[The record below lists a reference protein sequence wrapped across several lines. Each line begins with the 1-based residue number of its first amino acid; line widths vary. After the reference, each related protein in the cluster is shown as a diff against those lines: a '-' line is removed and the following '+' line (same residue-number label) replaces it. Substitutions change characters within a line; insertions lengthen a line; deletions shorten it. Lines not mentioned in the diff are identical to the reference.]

1 MKFSPPPS
9 PGQGNMAANDPC
21 AFNLHFKRIMF
32 PLNKSRSE
40 LPPLFRTNEVSWQYK
55 NWLVSEFVGMTSYVF
70 PHRKKKIHRRSSRLQ
85 MVNAGLAIGQLC
97 WPLDMIKKK
106 KKSELCLDSK
116 IHHLGI
122 YTFSFVTDQAKS
134 YFNTICQ
141 KSACPETASE
151 IKPLSTLA
159 DCESCA
165 HGSQGSYRS
174 LVSVRS
180 LPSALSASLSLSPM
194 VRG

>member
-1 MKFSPPPS
+1 
-9 PGQGNMAANDPC
+9 
-21 AFNLHFKRIMF
+21 
-32 PLNKSRSE
+32 
-40 LPPLFRTNEVSWQYK
+40 
-55 NWLVSEFVGMTSYVF
+55 
-70 PHRKKKIHRRSSRLQ
+70 
-85 MVNAGLAIGQLC
+85 
-97 WPLDMIKKK
+97 MIKKK
-106 KKSELCLDSK
+106 KNSELCLDSK
-116 IHHLGI
+116 IHNLGI
-122 YTFSFVTDQAKS
+122 YTFSFVTHQAKS

-165 HGSQGSYRS
+165 HGSQGSYWS
-174 LVSVRS
+174 LVSVTS